1 MSTTMTWEDVCAYWD
16 GECNKLMNLNEQ
28 VNDFLFDL
36 FRKMLL
42 HQGFSNEG
50 IPFYL
55 GYVSA
60 KYKTKISG
68 KYLFNIRF
76 QPSWKSLDENA
87 RICYIGREVNSYFLI
102 TQKQNYI
109 PRH

>member
-1 MSTTMTWEDVCAYWD
+1 MWNWNIGVAMSTTMTWKAVCAYWD
-16 GECNKLMNLNEQ
+16 GECNKLMHQNKS

-36 FRKMLL
+36 FCKMLL

-68 KYLFNIRF
+68 NYLFNICF
-76 QPSWKSLDENA
+76 QPSWKSLDENVQ
-87 RICYIGREVNSYFLI
+87 ICYIG
-102 TQKQNYI
+102 
-109 PRH
+109 

>member
-1 MSTTMTWEDVCAYWD
+1 MWNWNIGVAMSTTMTWKDVCAYWD
-16 GECNKLMNLNEQ
+16 GECHKLMNLNEQ

-36 FRKMLL
+36 LRKMLL

-68 KYLFNIRF
+68 NYLFNICF

-87 RICYIGREVNSYFLI
+87 QICYIG
-102 TQKQNYI
+102 
-109 PRH
+109 

>member
-1 MSTTMTWEDVCAYWD
+1 MSTTMTWKDVCAYWD

-42 HQGFSNEG
+42 HQGFINEG

-55 GYVSA
+55 GYVSG
-60 KYKTKISG
+60 KYKPRSQEIIC
-68 KYLFNIRF
+68 LIFIFNHLGNCWMKMLGFAI
-76 QPSWKSLDENA
+76 LDE
-87 RICYIGREVNSYFLI
+87 
-102 TQKQNYI
+102 K
-109 PRH
+109 